1 MAEAGEEGEGI
12 WMEDQ
17 GQGQGIRGREMSF
30 EM

>member
-1 MAEAGEEGEGI
+1 MEEAGEEGEGI
-12 WMEDQ
+12 WTEGE